1 MFAQITPPTP
11 KLLIDG
17 RVVQLQKSARFL
29 GLTFDHQLKWRPHIE
44 NVKGACQKR
53 LNLRA
58 ISGKLWGGDMSVLRT
73 VYLALIRSRIAYGS
87 EVYGSAKN
95 EVLLGSLDLIQN
107 RALRT
112 CCGAMKCTTT
122 AAMHVECRKMPLAL
136 HRLDLQTRFAI
147 KVKAT
152 SGHVANTMFKAHW
165 TDAYMKQR
173 REFFGNRV
181 SLAVETEQFFVSHP
195 RVALRYRP
203 GSPSYRT
210 PMYHSPRQ

>member
-17 RVVQLQKSARFL
+17 RVVQFQKSARFL
-29 GLTFDHQLKWRPHIE
+29 DLTFDHQLKWRPHIE

-53 LNLRA
+53 LNLLPA
-58 ISGKLWGGDMSVLRT
+58 ISGKFWGADMSVLRT

-87 EVYGSAKN
+87 EVYCSAKN

-112 CCGAMKCTTT
+112 CCGAMKCTPT
-122 AAMHVECRKMPLAL
+122 AAMHVECRVMLLAL
-136 HRLDLQTRFAI
+136 HRLALQTRFAI

-152 SGHVANTMFKAHW
+152 PGHVANTVFKAHW
-165 TDAYMKQR
+165 TDAYMKRR
-173 REFFGNRV
+173 RETAC
-181 SLAVETEQFFVSHP
+181 L
-195 RVALRYRP
+195 
-203 GSPSYRT
+203 
-210 PMYHSPRQ
+210 